1 MTERVDIANLALSW
15 IGEKQITSLDDET
28 QQATQ
33 VQINYLPCRD
43 ATLEAHDWTFAIKR
57 FVPAK
62 NNTPPLYGAGAA
74 FDVPS
79 DILRVIAVERN
90 NTYSQ
95 TFTPNINSEEQIDWQ
110 FERGQIICDEA
121 VVYARGIMRVDEEG
135 RFSPLFVHAFAA
147 KLASLLAI
155 SLSASA
161 EIQANMFGLYDNFIR
176 EAKSRDGIQGRNKRI
191 RHRRLQ
197 KVR

>member
-1 MTERVDIANLALSW
+1 M
-15 IGEKQITSLDDET
+15 DDDLKSAR
-28 QQATQ
+28 QM
-33 VQINYLPCRD
+33 QINYIPARD

-57 FVPAK
+57 FIPAK
-62 NNTPPLYGAGAA
+62 NATPPVYGAGQA

-79 DILRVIAVERN
+79 DILRVIAVDLN

-95 TFTPNINSEEQIDWQ
+95 TFTPKINSEEQIDWQ
-110 FERGQIICDEA
+110 FERGQIICDQDI
-121 VVYARGIMRVDEEG
+121 VYARGVQRIEEEG

-147 KLASLLAI
+147 MLASLTALN
-155 SLSASA
+155 LTASA
-161 EIQANMFGLYDNFIR
+161 EIQANMFGLYEKFIS
-176 EAKSRDGIQGRNKRI
+176 EAKARDGIQGRSRRI